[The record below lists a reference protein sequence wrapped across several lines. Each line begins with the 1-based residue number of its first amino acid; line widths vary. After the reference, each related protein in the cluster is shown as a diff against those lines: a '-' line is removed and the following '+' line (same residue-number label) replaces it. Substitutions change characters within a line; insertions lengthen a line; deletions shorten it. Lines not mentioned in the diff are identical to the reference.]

1 MILVPQLNESA
12 AFLNAQCRH
21 LGQQHLFPGK
31 MDTSEVE
38 FLAERSLIS
47 IIPNFD
53 LSTLHLICG
62 DYGPLRA
69 GMPAQVPIW
78 VAINLRQRSKCRILP
93 PDWMNVE
100 ALEVIKEQESQSR

>member
-1 MILVPQLNESA
+1 
-12 AFLNAQCRH
+12 
-21 LGQQHLFPGK
+21 

-62 DYGPLRA
+62 DFGPFRA
-69 GMPAQVPIW
+69 GMPMQVPIW
-78 VAINLRQRSKCRILP
+78 VAVNLRQRSKCRILP
-93 PDWMNVE
+93 PDWLNVE
-100 ALEVIKEQESQSR
+100 ALENLKKQELDSRYAALYSLLYIQM